1 MKKIGLLMASLTT
14 FILFFINSW
23 FSDQLIEYFFVFALI
38 PSFVIFISFIICII
52 KVIKNLITGYDLFS
66 FLSLIILILII
77 IFFFFFPFR
86 NAKIKFELDLYEK
99 NRKIIIEK
107 IKNNYL
113 NADENGNVILPK
125 EYKNLSTSGSVFVY
139 QNDEKGQVVGFWVFR
154 GMLSGSIEIIYS
166 TGGEELIRKNETG
179 HPIIYI
185 EKLKENWYYVETDY

>member
-1 MKKIGLLMASLTT
+1 MQKLKILTWN
-14 FILFFINSW
+14 L
-23 FSDQLIEYFFVFALI
+23 QPFA
-38 PSFVIFISFIICII
+38 
-52 KVIKNLITGYDLFS
+52 NLIKD
-66 FLSLIILILII
+66 
-77 IFFFFFPFR
+77 
-86 NAKIKFELDLYEK
+86 
-99 NRKIIIEK
+99 RKIIIEK

-125 EYKNLSTSGSVFVY
+125 EYKNLSTGGSVFVY

-166 TGGEELIRKNETG
+166 TGGEELIRKNETE